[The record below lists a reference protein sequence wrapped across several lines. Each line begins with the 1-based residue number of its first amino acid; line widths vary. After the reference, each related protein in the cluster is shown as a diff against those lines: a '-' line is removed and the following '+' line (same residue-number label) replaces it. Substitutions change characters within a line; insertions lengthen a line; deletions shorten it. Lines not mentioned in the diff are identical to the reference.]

1 MRFPLRPLF
10 TILTVVAVI
19 DPTGT
24 IAQQFV
30 YPPPAPT
37 AGTNPNPANDPPPP
51 AGNIPAS
58 YMAPQPATRS
68 PQRLPKSDPVTNPA
82 TVPSASPT
90 APTTTTPP
98 TTLTAPA
105 IAEPALTIATI
116 ESKNAQWQGSPT
128 LTAELKA
135 RIADECKKAIQSLTE
150 ASELTAK
157 ITSLRNESS
166 VAISETQRLQNSLA
180 KSAEPAVLPDEIASW
195 DGDKLRAANE
205 SAESRLDE
213 LRQRHSSLQNQIEWR
228 TNRVRALPD
237 LISQAR
243 AKFEEASQ
251 SLQSFPP
258 SDEPNDEPK
267 ELTEAKRLR
276 IEASR
281 QFRSREW
288 ESLHQET
295 KTYADSARAMNLHR
309 DLADR
314 EIKAAQR
321 YLTAVAKLLADWE
334 KRQADQR
341 AIAARTAVSH
351 AHPAVRAAARVN
363 TELAETNAK
372 LVAAM
377 ETARTELAAAES
389 TREELRESYANTR
402 ERAKEANFSQAIGM
416 MLRSQQAELPDIQQ
430 YRSRAAKRA
439 QDQADL
445 NFKLLEWETQRRL
458 IQSVDEAV
466 DQHLSAVGQTLEPT
480 EKGDVRG
487 ELNQVL
493 SARLN
498 LYAEL
503 SANARD
509 QLGRL
514 ASLETAEEELA
525 TEIKSQ
531 AAFIS
536 QHILWVRSTA
546 PLTPSLLSPLVTGAA
561 DLVKAKAWLGVWS
574 NLRSQWQ
581 LQPLFLVMALP
592 LIWLLVDRRRLQ
604 AKLDASSQDAQR
616 LIASGMAPT
625 LHTILLTACLAI
637 PTSGLVALLG
647 WRLTTVAAVGDFSF
661 ALGNTLVA
669 AGCAFA
675 ALRFI
680 FIACRTGGLAQAH
693 FGWDQ
698 DVTVAIRRAT
708 AMAKATSLPAAFVSL
723 FCVYMS
729 DELLISTVGRVAL
742 ILSLLSLATISL
754 ELFRSGG
761 PIAKA
766 LVEGDDTPW
775 TRWGYRVGA
784 GALVIV
790 PLVLAFVSAIGFH
803 YTAARL
809 STRMAA
815 TWGAVALLV
824 GLRGVALRWLTIV
837 YRRVAYKRAKERL
850 AAIRQTRLAA
860 IQKSGPAAIQKTGL
874 AAIQKTGLAAA
885 DATVD
890 PHACSDP
897 SLETD
902 LSDVNRQSQRLIRI
916 AVTILGGALLMLI
929 WRDILP
935 ALGYL
940 NRFELWTNGVASPGE
955 DGAIPRV
962 TLVDLFL
969 GGGWLALTYIACR
982 NLPGLLDISLFQRL
996 PLDAGAR
1003 YAAGALTQYLLVVIG
1018 AIASFRQIGI
1028 GWQSVQWLVAA
1039 MTVGLGFGLQE
1050 IFANFVSGIILLFE
1064 RPVRVGDTVTI
1075 GNVSGTVTRI
1085 RIRATT
1091 VQDWD
1096 NKELIVPN
1104 RDFVTG
1110 NLVNWTLSS
1119 PNLRVVIQVG
1129 IAYGSD
1135 TRLATKLL
1143 YEVASKHPLVLPDPA
1158 PVVVFSNFG
1167 ASSLDFELR
1176 VFACG
1181 LLNSR
1186 LLRHDLHMAIDD
1198 AFREHKIEIAFP
1210 QQDVYV
1216 RSLPQTF
1223 LERLTEPPPPAAE
1236 PPAAI
1241 PLQVASETTGLRK
1254 QAA

>member
-1 MRFPLRPLF
+1 MRFPLRPFVTTL
-10 TILTVVAVI
+10 ILVAVTA
-19 DPTGT
+19 PTGT

-30 YPPPAPT
+30 FPPQAPT
-37 AGTNPNPANDPPPP
+37 PGTNPNPANDPPPTT
-51 AGNIPAS
+51 GNIPAS
-58 YMAPQPATRS
+58 YVAPEPAMRS
-68 PQRLPKSDPVTNPA
+68 PQRLPKSDPVTNPDP
-82 TVPSASPT
+82 VPSASPT
-90 APTTTTPP
+90 APSTTTTP
-98 TTLTAPA
+98 TTPNAVA
-105 IAEPALTIATI
+105 IADPALTIATI

-128 LTAELKA
+128 LTTELKA
-135 RIADECKKAIQSLTE
+135 RIAEECKKAIQWLTD
-150 ASELTAK
+150 ASELAAK

-166 VAISETQRLQNSLA
+166 VALSETQRLQKSLA
-180 KSAEPAVLPDEIASW
+180 KSAEPAVLPDEIGSW

-213 LRQRHSSLQNQIEWR
+213 LRQRHSSLQDQIEWR
-228 TNRVRALPD
+228 TNRARALPD

-243 AKFEEASQ
+243 AKYEEASQ
-251 SLQSFPP
+251 SLQSLPP
-258 SDEPNDEPK
+258 SDEPK

-281 QFRSREW
+281 QFRWKEW

-321 YLTAVAKLLADWE
+321 YLTSVAKLLADWE
-334 KRQADQR
+334 KREADQR
-341 AIAARTAVSH
+341 AIAARSAVSH
-351 AHPAVRAAARVN
+351 VHPTVRAAARVN
-363 TELAETNAK
+363 TELAEANAK

-402 ERAKEANFSQAIGM
+402 KRAQEANFSQAIGM
-416 MLRSQQAELPDIQQ
+416 MLRSQQAELPDTQQ

-466 DQHLSAVGQTLEPT
+466 DKHLAAVGQTLEPT

-625 LHTILLTACLAI
+625 SHTILLTACLAI
-637 PTSGLVALLG
+637 PTSGLIALLG

-661 ALGNTLVA
+661 ALGSTLVV

-675 ALRFI
+675 ALRFV

-693 FGWDQ
+693 FGWDK
-698 DVTVAIRRAT
+698 DVTVAIRRAA
-708 AMAKATSLPAAFVSL
+708 AMAKTTSLPAGFVSL

-754 ELFRSGG
+754 EIFRSGG

-766 LVEGDDTPW
+766 LVHGEDTPW
-775 TRWGYRVGA
+775 VRWGYRVGA

-803 YTAARL
+803 YTATRL

-815 TWGAVALLV
+815 TWGAIALLV

-837 YRRVAYKRAKERL
+837 YRRVAFKRAKERR
-850 AAIRQTRLAA
+850 AAIQQARLAA
-860 IQKSGPAAIQKTGL
+860 IQQAGL
-874 AAIQKTGLAAA
+874 AAIQQARLAAIQQTGLAAP

-916 AVTILGGALLMLI
+916 AVTILGGAILMLI

-940 NRFELWTNGVASPGE
+940 NRFELWTDGVASPGQ
-955 DGAIPRV
+955 DGEIPRV

-1003 YAAGALTQYLLVVIG
+1003 YAAGALTQYLLVMIG

-1143 YEVASKHPLVLPDPA
+1143 YEVAAKHPLVLPDPA

-1186 LLRHDLHMAIDD
+1186 ILRHDLHMAIDD

-1216 RSLPQTF
+1216 RSLPQSF
-1223 LERLTEPPPPAAE
+1223 LERLTEPYSPAADQ
-1236 PPAAI
+1236 PAAI

-1254 QAA
+1254 HAA